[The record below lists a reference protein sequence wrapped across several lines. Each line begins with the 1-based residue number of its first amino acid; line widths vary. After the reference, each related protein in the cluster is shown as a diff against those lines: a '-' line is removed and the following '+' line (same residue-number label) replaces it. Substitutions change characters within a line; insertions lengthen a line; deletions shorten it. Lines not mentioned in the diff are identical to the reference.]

1 MECLDKTGKKVRRGN
16 KRGRREEKT
25 YSMSEKRCYR
35 TMVKRYMM
43 GRGYVVESWGMVKD
57 EDEKVKKSLNE
68 N

>member
-43 GRGYVVESWGMVKD
+43 GRSYVVGSWGMEKD
-57 EDEKVKKSLNE
+57 
-68 N
+68 